1 MTVTR
6 AYFFGTPNVSPRQL
20 YVYQC
25 VAKLLRA
32 SPRWMNGPCCNVIF
46 AQGENLLRAFDAS
59 VNNGVGIVRS
69 GLPSLIIQQPRIAR
83 VNG

>member
-1 MTVTR
+1 MTEEC
-6 AYFFGTPNVSPRQL
+6 AYFFWEPNVSPRQL

-25 VAKLLRA
+25 VAKLLCA

-46 AQGENLLRAFDAS
+46 AQTENLLTAFDEG

-69 GLPSLIIQQPRIAR
+69 GFLALIIQQPRSGTAAR
-83 VNG
+83 